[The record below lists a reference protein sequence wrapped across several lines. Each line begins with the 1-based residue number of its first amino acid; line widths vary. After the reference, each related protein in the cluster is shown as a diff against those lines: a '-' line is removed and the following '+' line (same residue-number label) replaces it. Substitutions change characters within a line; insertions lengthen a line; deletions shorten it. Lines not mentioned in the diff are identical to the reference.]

1 MLVIDTNVLVYAAD
15 DAAREQSACRR
26 ILEESHRGRTPWY
39 VTWGIV
45 YEFLSVVTHPRVLR
59 QPREI
64 SEAWSF
70 VTALLASP
78 SNGVL
83 VATPQHAEMATR
95 VVNDHRG
102 ILSGNLLHDA
112 HTVAL
117 MHEHGVS
124 RIVTRD
130 ADFHRFRDV
139 EVVDPLST

>member
-39 VTWGIV
+39 LTWGIV
-45 YEFLSVVTHPRVLR
+45 YEFLRVVTHPRVLR

-64 SEAWSF
+64 AEAWSF

-83 VATPQHAEMATR
+83 VATPLHEEVATHI
-95 VVNDHRG
+95 VNDHRG
-102 ILSGNLLHDA
+102 ILSGNLLYDA
-112 HTVAL
+112 HTVTL
-117 MHEHGVS
+117 MHEYGVS

-130 ADFHRFRDV
+130 ADFHRFRGV
-139 EVVDPLST
+139 EVVDPLSG